1 MSAILNGVA
10 YTLAGYFLYILG
22 ASGWDNRAPVIA
34 KAEKLRA
41 YLARN
46 WETTVLAY
54 LASIVVL
61 LEILILTAALDWNLA
76 FMITAAVLILGC
88 CAGII
93 TALYIIERLNR

>member
-1 MSAILNGVA
+1 MNTVTIPEPVRIRLAHYLPLFP
-10 YTLAGYFLYILG
+10 YYLRTLRE
-22 ASGWDNRAPVIA
+22 RAEQV
-34 KAEKLRA
+34 RA

-54 LASIVVL
+54 LASIVVM

-76 FMITAAVLILGC
+76 FMITAAVLILAC

-93 TALYIIERLNR
+93 TALYTIERLNR